1 MLRDPAIQPLSVRL
15 PILAPTTDLGVFI
28 AALTISSV
36 IPITLF
42 LIFQRLF
49 LQGSGVTVALKG

>member
-1 MLRDPAIQPLSVRL
+1 MLRDPTIQPLSVRL

-49 LQGSGVTVALKG
+49 LRGAGLSGAIKG